1 MARGT
6 VTMNP
11 LSDAINPP
19 EEAEAERE
27 PGQGAFAE
35 VVANSL
41 RERVKQRDL
50 TVSGSAVSQPLTMPR
65 SLVAYTPW
73 ARLTWLYGCASIGS

>member
-50 TVSGSAVSQPLTMPR
+50 TVSGSAVSSR
-65 SLVAYTPW
+65 SRCH
-73 ARLTWLYGCASIGS
+73 ARSWPIHRGFA